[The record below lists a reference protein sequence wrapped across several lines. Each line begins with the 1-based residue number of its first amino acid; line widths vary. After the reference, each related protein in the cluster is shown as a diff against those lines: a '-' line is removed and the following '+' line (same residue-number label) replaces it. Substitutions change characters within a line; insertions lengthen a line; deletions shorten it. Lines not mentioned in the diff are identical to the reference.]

1 MTDGSGDILAED
13 FVFDRLF
20 KLEKLL
26 IMHALH
32 SIQGHLSNGFVDG
45 RQDLIFQLLRS
56 AAIWISWWEVRRKM
70 GSQIVHYT
78 CHTPYPDHG
87 MAQ

>member
-20 KLEKLL
+20 KLEKQL

-32 SIQGHLSNGFVDG
+32 CIQGHLSN
-45 RQDLIFQLLRS
+45 DLS
-56 AAIWISWWEVRRKM
+56 TAARI
-70 GSQIVHYT
+70 
-78 CHTPYPDHG
+78 
-87 MAQ
+87 